1 MAQAPTFAPPAS
13 TTLSQRLVRNAGAN
27 LVRMLSFGIVAIVLP
42 MVLVRH
48 LPPASYNAWILI
60 LQLGAY
66 VNFLDLG
73 IQTALSKYVAE
84 YDATGDRRGCDRVTA
99 NGLFL
104 LLITAALG
112 TIFTFGMGLSVSHLF
127 PQMPPDLV
135 IEVRWAIIFYG
146 FSMALSLP
154 ASAFAGIFLGLQRNA
169 VPMFL
174 QSSNKLLTG
183 LVTIACVLLHTR
195 IRVMGMSVAAVNI
208 AFALAQVI
216 SWKALANHIQVR
228 YNLVDRKTISTLLR
242 YCAVLTLW
250 GVAGLF
256 VSGFD
261 TIIVGHFD
269 FHATAYYAASANA
282 TSFLSALLAVVTS
295 PLIPATSA
303 LSVHQSPQRLGNLLL
318 RATRYNVAFML
329 IAGLPLLI
337 FSFLVLRTWMGNN
350 FALQGVPF
358 LRLLLIG
365 VMVRLIGLPYAVMVI
380 GTAKQW
386 VATLSPICEAVVNF
400 TVSLILVQK
409 IGAVGV
415 AWGTLI
421 GAFVSI
427 GLHFTVS
434 MYYTRD
440 KLAISRRRLVV
451 RGVLLPLAAAI
462 PTALAVRY
470 WWGTNAIPTLSPL
483 AWTALALST
492 AALLWFVTL
501 DSYARNKL
509 LRRA

>member
-1 MAQAPTFAPPAS
+1 LAHAPTFAPPAA
-13 TTLSQRLVRNAGAN
+13 TLGQRLVRNAAAN
-27 LVRMLSFGIVAIVLP
+27 LVRMASFGIVAIVLP

-73 IQTALSKYVAE
+73 VQTALSKYVAE
-84 YDATGDRRGCDRVTA
+84 YDAAGNRQGCDRVTA
-99 NGLFL
+99 NGLVL
-104 LLITAALG
+104 LLVTAGLG
-112 TIFTFGMGLSVSHLF
+112 TILTFAMGLSVSHLF
-127 PQMPPDLV
+127 PQMPDPLL

-146 FSMALSLP
+146 FSMAVALP

-208 AFALAQVI
+208 VFALAQVV
-216 SWKALANHIQVR
+216 SWKALASHISVH
-228 YNLVDRKTISTLLR
+228 YNLVDRKTMATLLR

-250 GVAGLF
+250 SVAGLF

-261 TIIVGHFD
+261 TIIVGHYD
-269 FHATAYYAASANA
+269 FPATAYYAASANA
-282 TSFLSALLAVVTS
+282 TSFLSALLAVITS

-318 RATRYNVAFML
+318 RATRYNIAFML
-329 IAGLPLLI
+329 LAGLPLLV
-337 FSFLVLRTWMGNN
+337 FSFLVLRTWMGYA
-350 FALQGVPF
+350 FAVHGVPF
-358 LRLLLIG
+358 LRILLIG
-365 VMVRLIGLPYAVMVI
+365 IMIRMIGLPYAVMVI

-386 VATLSPICEAVVNF
+386 LASLSPICEAIVNF
-400 TVSLILVQK
+400 TVSIILVRH

-415 AWGTLI
+415 AWGTVI

-434 MYYTRD
+434 MSLTQD

-451 RGVLLPLAAAI
+451 RGVLLPLAAI
-462 PTALAVRY
+462 VPTALAVRH
-470 WWGTNAIPTLSPL
+470 WWGIITIPTLSPVG
-483 AWTALALST
+483 WIALVLST
-492 AALLWFVTL
+492 AALLWFVTI
-501 DSYARNKL
+501 DSFARKKL
-509 LRRA
+509 LRQA